1 MSQPETNV
9 LDPNTTLGHVHLTV
23 SDLER
28 SLNFY
33 QAAIGLH
40 LHRQSGDTAYLGAG
54 EHDLVVLTATPGAVK
69 SPRTTGLYHFAL
81 LVPSRP
87 ALAHAL
93 QRLVDHAANLT
104 GGADHGVSEALY
116 LDDPDGNGIELYRD
130 RPRSEW
136 PHTATGEL
144 AMTTDPLDVEGI
156 LALLEG
162 AQSVEPKMRP
172 GTVLGHMHLHVAQL
186 AEAVEFYRQVI
197 GLELQML
204 YGRLSAAIADV
215 GRSAAFLSAGG
226 YHHHLGL
233 NTWNGVGAP
242 PPPSGSVGLRHFTVR
257 LTGQDEIA
265 HLLRRLEAAQI
276 PYERRDEGLFLR
288 DPAQNGVLFTL
299 D

>member
-1 MSQPETNV
+1 MNEAATNI
-9 LDPNTTLGHVHLTV
+9 LDANTMLGHVHLTV
-23 SDLER
+23 SDLIR
-28 SLNFY
+28 SLDFY
-33 QAAIGLH
+33 QTAIGLH
-40 LHRQSGDTAYLGAG
+40 LHRQDGDTAYLGAG
-54 EHDLVVLTATPGAVK
+54 ERDLVVLTETPGAVK
-69 SPRTTGLYHFAL
+69 STRTTGLYHLAL
-81 LVPSRP
+81 LVPSRL

-93 QRLVDHAANLT
+93 QRLVDHAADLT

-144 AMTTDPLDVEGI
+144 AMTTDPLDVQGI
-156 LALLEG
+156 LGLLEG
-162 AQSVEPKMRP
+162 AKSIEPKMQP
-172 GTVLGHMHLHVAQL
+172 GTVLGHMHLHVAHL

-197 GLELQML
+197 GLELQM
-204 YGRLSAAIADV
+204 YY

-242 PPPSGSVGLRHFTVR
+242 PPPPGSVGLRRFTVR
-257 LTGQDEIA
+257 LSGQDEMER
-265 HLLRRLEAAQI
+265 LLRRPDTAQTS
-276 PYERRDEGLFLR
+276 YEQRDEGLLVR
-288 DPAQNGVLFTL
+288 DPSQNELLFTL